1 MPGYGHHWMHGHH
14 WMYGHAWGGGFFGGP
29 GLLLSVL
36 GMLFWIALLI
46 GIAWAIVGWLL
57 PAIRPL
63 LRDVF
68 GARSNDVPALEILRR
83 RYAAGEID
91 SITFEQMW
99 ERLMASYQQ
108 EDLGMPRDVG
118 YQEAM
123 MNYSRDVSD
132 WAS

>member
-63 LRDVF
+63 LKDVF
-68 GARSNDVPALEILRR
+68 GGRSNNVPALEILRR

-99 ERLMASYQQ
+99 ER
-108 EDLGMPRDVG
+108 
-118 YQEAM
+118 
-123 MNYSRDVSD
+123 
-132 WAS
+132 